1 MSLEL
6 VDGFDQYGLDEDQ
19 MVAGNWTQLV
29 RADLTQDVEEV
40 RTGTTALAF
49 QGTVLS
55 AFARRNFEFQD
66 TSKIVCFAMRVT
78 TNLPTSKH
86 RLRICSFHDPDN
98 DIQCALFVMTTGQLR
113 IGLYDD
119 QGDIID
125 EIQSTTP
132 LVSVGNFHSIQ
143 FECVINDTTGSVEV
157 RIDNDVVVWDAAVT
171 GLDTDPSGYGQTGQ
185 FILGGGFALGVGNSP
200 PWSVDDVFVINDA
213 GSINNDFVGD
223 KQAFLLLP
231 DGDEATQDWVE
242 IPAQGVG
249 DNYLNINEVP
259 ADGDTSYIEADTV
272 NDTSEFGLEDIDA
285 SIIDIIGV
293 QMTQVARKLDAGA
306 ATLQGSILSS
316 ASVAAGTDRSITENY
331 AHWNDIIE
339 NDPNGDTPW
348 TPTSWNL
355 ARYQIEKTS

>member
-6 VDGFDQYGLDEDQ
+6 VEGFDQYGLDEDQ
-19 MVAGNWTQLV
+19 MLAGNWTELV
-29 RADLTQDVEEV
+29 RADLTQNAEEV
-40 RTGTTALAF
+40 RTGTTALEF
-49 QGTVLS
+49 SGTVLS

-171 GLDTDPSGYGQTGQ
+171 GLDTDPTGYGQTGQ

-223 KQAFLLLP
+223 KQAFLLLV
-231 DGDEATQDWVE
+231 DGDGATQDWDFTGGATAWESIDE
-242 IPAQGVG
+242 I
-249 DNYLNINEVP
+249 P
-259 ADGDTSYIEADTV
+259 ADGDTSYIDADTV
-272 NDTSEFGLEDIDA
+272 NDISLFSLEDVA
-285 SIIDIIGV
+285 TNLIDIIGV
-293 QMTQVARKLDAGA
+293 QMTGVVRKLDAGA
-306 ATLQGSILSS
+306 ATLQSSLVSNGSTG
-316 ASVAAGTDRSITENY
+316 AGVDRSITENY
-331 AHWNDIIE
+331 AHWNDVIE
-339 NDPNGDTPW
+339 LDPDGSIAW
-348 TPTSWNL
+348 TPAKLNATE
-355 ARYQIEKTS
+355 YKIEKTS